1 MGKKKLKKVCFTTI
15 INDMDS
21 IKDQQLKVAKQV
33 AEKLIDEGFV
43 KFDFSNNKEIS
54 GIKFVD
60 AMIYA
65 VKLV

>member
-1 MGKKKLKKVCFTTI
+1 MDKRKLKKVCFTTI
-15 INDMDS
+15 VNDMDS
-21 IKDQQLKVAKQV
+21 IKDQKMKVAKQV

-60 AMIYA
+60 ATIYT